1 MSKSRRYMDIH
12 THILPGVDDGAK
24 NIDET
29 MEMVELA
36 YKEGIRIIMATP
48 HYGAWNPEYDKAKAI
63 AACRKVREYIK
74 ARYNDMNIYI
84 GNEIYYN
91 PGIVEDLKAGKA
103 LTLGG
108 TSYVLVEFAVDESYK
123 MINSGLRSF
132 IMEGYRPVIAHI
144 ERYRCLQNDMDRVK
158 ELVEMG
164 AYVQV
169 NARSFLS
176 GRFDKRAAKRTAWC
190 TELLQNGLVHFIASD
205 CHSCGNRSPIMETAV
220 MKLLELTDKETVYRI
235 VHTNVIKLMQNKYI

>member
-1 MSKSRRYMDIH
+1 MSKNRRYMDIH
-12 THILPGVDDGAK
+12 THILPGIDDGAR
-24 NIDET
+24 DMGET
-29 MEMVELA
+29 MDMIELA

-48 HYGAWNPEYDKAKAI
+48 HYGAWNPDYDKAKAV
-63 AACRKVREYIK
+63 AACRRVRELIK
-74 ARYNDMNIYI
+74 TRYSDMNIYI

-91 PGIVEDLKAGKA
+91 PGIVEDLKSGKA

-108 TSYVLVEFAVDESYK
+108 TSYALVEFAVDESYK
-123 MINSGLRSF
+123 IISSGLRSF
-132 IMEGYRPVIAHI
+132 IMEGYRPIIAHI
-144 ERYRCLQNDMDRVK
+144 ERYRCLQNDIDRVK

-176 GRFDKRAAKRTAWC
+176 ERFDKRAARRVAWC
-190 TELLQNGLVHFIASD
+190 TELLQNDLVHFIASD
-205 CHSCGNRSPIMETAV
+205 CHSCGKRSPIMETAV
-220 MKLLELTDKETVYRI
+220 VKLLELADRETVYRI